1 MNLEEQYKK
10 PNLASEPFFYLNSDE
25 LEANIAF
32 IKENK
37 IENLMLISNP
47 NGYNLKNLDFLEDL
61 PLVKNIQM
69 GACPQI
75 ENFSGLSNLSNLATL
90 VITPDKKIEVD
101 LSNLLSLED
110 LGLSFTSK
118 IKGLEKLINLKTIR
132 VDNGT
137 DMFFD
142 LEIFKNYKK
151 LKHLGIAQSMIKNDL
166 SFLKENKE
174 IEFLEF
180 NYMRRGFSLQG
191 IQYLKDSLKRLKLIS
206 SKKID
211 DIELVS
217 VLEKLE
223 WLILSNSVTLKDS
236 GFLNNLKNIEAL
248 TVSGSSYFVDGDLR
262 NLKHLKDTIKHYH
275 VKDKKHYFYE

>member
-1 MNLEEQYKK
+1 MNIEEQYRK

-32 IKENK
+32 IKEKK
-37 IENLMLISNP
+37 IENLMLISNL

-90 VITPDKKIEVD
+90 VITPNKKIEVD

-151 LKHLGIAQSMIKNDL
+151 LKHLGIAQSIIKNDL
-166 SFLKENKE
+166 SFLKENKG

-180 NYMRRGFSLQG
+180 NYMRRGFSIQG
-191 IQYLKDSLKRLKLIS
+191 IQYLKNSLKKLKFVS
-206 SKKID
+206 SKEID
-211 DIELVS
+211 DIVLVS
-217 VLEKLE
+217 ELTKLTGLFFSE
-223 WLILSNSVTLKDS
+223 SVK
-236 GFLNNLKNIEAL
+236 LKNTEIIRPLKKLNAFNMF
-248 TVSGSSYFVDGDLR
+248 GSSSFIDGDLR
-262 NLKHLKDTIKHYH
+262 SLKEMRDTIKHYK
-275 VKDKKHYFYE
+275 VQDKKHYFYE